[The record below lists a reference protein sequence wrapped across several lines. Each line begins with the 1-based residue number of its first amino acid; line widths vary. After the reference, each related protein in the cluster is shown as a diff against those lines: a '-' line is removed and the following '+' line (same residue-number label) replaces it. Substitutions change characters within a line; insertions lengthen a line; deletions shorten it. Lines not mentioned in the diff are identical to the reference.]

1 MKLTTK
7 DNKRYQMVPVPPGLL
22 QYYVKK
28 ETIVNLNIDKTNN
41 TSYKEGYEL
50 ECHTNEN
57 LLRLIPHTSTGQK
70 NKDNW
75 RVLLVIKK

>member
-50 ECHTNEN
+50 ECHTIRFIGFFHIFQYC
-57 LLRLIPHTSTGQK
+57 LLREKLS
-70 NKDNW
+70 
-75 RVLLVIKK
+75 

>member
-57 LLRLIPHTSTGQK
+57 LL
-70 NKDNW
+70 
-75 RVLLVIKK
+75 